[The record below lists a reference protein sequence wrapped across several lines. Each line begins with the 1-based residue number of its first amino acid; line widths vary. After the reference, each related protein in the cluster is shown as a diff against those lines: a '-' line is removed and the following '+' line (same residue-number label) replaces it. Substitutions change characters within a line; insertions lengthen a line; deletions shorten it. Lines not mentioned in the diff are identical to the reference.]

1 MKVVVRESGDRA
13 PPDTKSADTVI
24 LDFLASRTVRHNSV
38 TSYPVCGVFVL
49 AAQMDYDSGGKGEL
63 AKLSLVLKGSTS

>member
-1 MKVVVRESGDRA
+1 M
-13 PPDTKSADTVI
+13 
-24 LDFLASRTVRHNSV
+24 RHNSV